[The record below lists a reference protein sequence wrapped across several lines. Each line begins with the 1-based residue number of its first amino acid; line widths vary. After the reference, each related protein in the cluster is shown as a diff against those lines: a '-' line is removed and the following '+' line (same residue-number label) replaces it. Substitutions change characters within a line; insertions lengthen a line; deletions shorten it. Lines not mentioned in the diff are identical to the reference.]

1 MTQLLLYLPVIHA
14 GYQRFLEEHARDA
27 EVLLVGRSF
36 AAEHPV
42 VGKEIRALDPAT
54 ALRYLTATGVVA
66 RGRVVERD
74 DLPGAVDGPL
84 RAPDE
89 ALLREIVDGF
99 GLGPVQWVPTFLSW
113 DREWSR
119 AGRPPRWDG
128 AVTADAYARRMQE
141 LAATA
146 AARSSDWWRR
156 VGAVA
161 ARDGA
166 VLAVEHNRHLP
177 TEYAPYLDGDP
188 RNSFRRGVAA
198 DRTTAIH
205 AEAAVIARAAREG
218 LRLHGADLHVSTFP
232 CPACARLVA
241 EAGFA
246 RCFFAGGY
254 SVLHGDDVLRAAGV
268 ELVFVEGTG
277 VASATPVPPTG
288 SAASSA

>member
-1 MTQLLLYLPVIHA
+1 MTQLLLYVPVIHA
-14 GYQRFLEEHARDA
+14 GYQRFLEEHAGDA

-36 AAEHPV
+36 AEEFPV
-42 VGKEIRALDPAT
+42 VAKEIRALDAAT
-54 ALRYLTATGVVA
+54 ALRYLTATGTVT

-74 DLPGAVDGPL
+74 DLPGAVTGPL

-89 ALLREIVDGF
+89 ALLRDVVDRF
-99 GLGPVQWVPTFLSW
+99 GLGPVEWVRTFLSW

-119 AGRPPRWDG
+119 AGRPPEWDG
-128 AVTADAYARRMQE
+128 TVTADAYARSMQE

-161 ARDGA
+161 TRDGA
-166 VLAVEHNRHLP
+166 VLAVAHNRHLP

-188 RNSFRRGVAA
+188 RNGFRRGVATEA
-198 DRTTAIH
+198 TTAVH
-205 AEAAVIARAAREG
+205 AEAALVARAAREG
-218 LRLHGADLHVSTFP
+218 IRLQGADLHVSTFP

-268 ELVFVEGTG
+268 ELVFVTG
-277 VASATPVPPTG
+277 GNSA
-288 SAASSA
+288 